1 MFFDYV
7 YNFMILIIYFF
18 RYFQPIDHSGSVDK
32 ITHHNIVGIQN
43 LFQTLQVTA
52 QRRNAIIKH

>member
-1 MFFDYV
+1 
-7 YNFMILIIYFF
+7 MILIIYFF

-32 ITHHNIVGIQN
+32 IAHHNIVGIQN